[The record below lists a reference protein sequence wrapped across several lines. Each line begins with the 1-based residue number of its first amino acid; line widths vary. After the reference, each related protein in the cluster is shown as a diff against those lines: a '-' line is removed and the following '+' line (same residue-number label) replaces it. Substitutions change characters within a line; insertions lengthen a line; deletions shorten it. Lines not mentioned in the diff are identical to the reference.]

1 MQSSNSFELL
11 ANSSKKL
18 KVQKLKL
25 YFKEFAIK
33 FNQIRKFGHIY
44 QIHFKRI
51 TSFLYN
57 ALLTFIV
64 ICVYASARH
73 NIWHQE
79 LLMRWQ
85 KSRLF

>member
-1 MQSSNSFELL
+1 MQNSNSFELL

-25 YFKEFAIK
+25 YSKEFAIK

-51 TSFLYN
+51 TSF
-57 ALLTFIV
+57 
-64 ICVYASARH
+64 
-73 NIWHQE
+73 
-79 LLMRWQ
+79 
-85 KSRLF
+85 